1 MIVNAEALE
10 PATLADRVFDV
21 CVVGT
26 GPAGL
31 SLARSLA
38 RQGKTVALMEGGDR
52 DITFDSEEI
61 YEGTIVGADYW
72 PLTSCRKRFLGG
84 SSNCW
89 SGVCRELEDV
99 DFAAKP
105 YDAPSGWPI
114 GAADLQPY
122 AAETDD
128 ILTLP
133 AAGGALR
140 CVFGEDAAPLR
151 PIELRYTGNARLGL
165 RYVDELAADER
176 ITLHVNANLVDLTL
190 DDRLQAVRAAV
201 FRSFERPEPF
211 EITAKAYALCLGGL
225 ENPRFLLNANRQVAS
240 GIGNAHGLVGCY
252 FNEHPHQEIGRVVLA
267 EPLRSREVYAPEPG
281 FMADQEILNFA
292 LLLDPD
298 VRQLA
303 LPNEIARTIACQ
315 TSFTERLAAAVYG
328 KAFKC
333 DEGGIGA
340 YLAQWQ
346 EPETMLTATVDI
358 MAEQALNPSSRVR
371 LGQAT
376 DRFGLRRIELDWRF
390 SEIDYRTVH
399 MAAMTFGRMLAEHD
413 VGRLKLNPWLTNG
426 EGGLPG
432 PDEARV
438 GGPHHM
444 CTTRMSDSPRQ
455 GVVDRNCRIH
465 GMDNLYLGGSSVFGS
480 GGFANPTY
488 TIVQLALRLAD
499 HLASEVA

>member
-1 MIVNAEALE
+1 MIVDAEALE
-10 PATLADRVFDV
+10 PATFADRVFDV

-31 SLARSLA
+31 SVARSLA

-52 DITFDSEEI
+52 EITYDSEEI
-61 YEGTIVGADYW
+61 YEGTCVGADYW
-72 PLTSCRKRFLGG
+72 PLTAARKRFLGG

-89 SGVCRELEDV
+89 SGVCRELDAH
-99 DFAAKP
+99 DFMAKP
-105 YDAPSGWPI
+105 YEALSGWPI
-114 GAADLQPY
+114 GLDELHPY
-122 AAETDD
+122 AAEADD

-140 CVFGEDAAPLR
+140 CAFGEEAAPLR
-151 PIELRYTGNARLGL
+151 PIELRYTGNARLGP
-165 RYVDELAADER
+165 RYADELAAAER
-176 ITLHVNANLVDLTL
+176 ITVLLNANLVDLEL
-190 DDRLQAVRAAV
+190 DDRLQAVRFAL
-201 FRSFERPEPF
+201 FKSYERPEPF
-211 EITAKAYALCLGGL
+211 AIKAKAYVLCMGGL
-225 ENPRFLLNANRQVAS
+225 ENPRFLLNANRQVAT
-240 GIGNAHGLVGCY
+240 GIGNAQGLVGCY
-252 FNEHPHQEIGRVVLA
+252 FNEHPHQQIGRVVLA
-267 EPLRSREVYAPEPG
+267 EPLRNREVYAPEPA

-303 LPNEIARTIACQ
+303 LPNEVVRTLACQ
-315 TSFTERLAAAVYG
+315 TNFTARLAAAVHG
-328 KAFKC
+328 KGFNC

-346 EPETMLTATVDI
+346 EPETMLMATVDI

-371 LGQAT
+371 LGQET

-399 MAAMTFGRMLAEHD
+399 TAAMTFGRKLAERN
-413 VGRLKLNPWLTNG
+413 VGRLKLNPWLTSG
-426 EGGLPG
+426 EGVFPG

-444 CTTRMSDSPRQ
+444 CTTRMSDSPRT

-465 GMDNLYLGGSSVFGS
+465 GMDNLYIGGSSVFGS

-499 HLASEVA
+499 HLSSEVA